1 MSPRRMI
8 AFIPFLMAIAISMYF
23 GATVLHSI
31 KDPVE
36 LLSIPV
42 LLYGLGMFGL
52 GMAIIGFS
60 ANAEAEN

>member
-31 KDPVE
+31 KDPME
-36 LLSIPV
+36 LFSIPV
-42 LLYGLGMFGL
+42 LLYGLGMCGL
-52 GMAIIGFS
+52 GMATIGLS
-60 ANAEAEN
+60 VNAED

>member
-8 AFIPFLMAIAISMYF
+8 AFITFLMAIAISMYF

-36 LLSIPV
+36 LFSIPV

-52 GMAIIGFS
+52 GMAIIGLS
-60 ANAEAEN
+60 ANAEG